1 MGEVGRYDAM
11 GGVALAES
19 KVTAARPMD
28 TNSLLLVGRPT
39 RKSAVGDSNW
49 SR

>member
-1 MGEVGRYDAM
+1 MTLW

-28 TNSLLLVGRPT
+28 TNSLLLVSRPT
-39 RKSAVGDSNW
+39 RESAVGGS
-49 SR
+49 SLE

>member
-1 MGEVGRYDAM
+1 MTLW

-28 TNSLLLVGRPT
+28 TNSLLLVSRPT
-39 RKSAVGDSNW
+39 RESAVGGSNLE
-49 SR
+49 